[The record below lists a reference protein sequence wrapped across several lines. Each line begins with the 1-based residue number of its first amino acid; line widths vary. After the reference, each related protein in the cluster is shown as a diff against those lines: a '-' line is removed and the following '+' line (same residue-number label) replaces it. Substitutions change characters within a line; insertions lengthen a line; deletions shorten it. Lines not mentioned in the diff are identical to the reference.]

1 MRDAVTPNQK
11 LIKTT
16 KQAVLARQTYNK
28 KAVPDYVAKSW
39 LASQKSG
46 LDPACTVLTSSID
59 PGTLN
64 RISDYK
70 KYIRNRM
77 DQYYNS
83 KHDLLAQ
90 AGAAIFYL
98 DHNLTVFAKGGN
110 RELLA
115 TLKNKNI
122 KFGTCFSEAVMGTN
136 AAPLAY
142 KRQQTVWIYGEE
154 HYMTILQDYVTV
166 AQRVNSVETYVCLI
180 IFPLKDCRELS
191 RAMVRFMF
199 ETEETTAKE
208 LPETT
213 IANELLRL
221 VMEQN
226 NAVVVMT
233 DAAGNIVWVNNQYMS
248 LFKKSLDAVVGS
260 KLAAAMPE
268 LEAAIQGCYSGQPV
282 NMQEIYLS
290 GLPSNQN
297 HFFLSCVPVKQDG
310 QLVGLG
316 ISMTFAT
323 MLKDQ
328 MAAVMKKGAFFTF
341 DQLKGRNKKFLYMKD
356 LAKQSALSASNVL
369 ILGETGTG
377 KELFAQAIH
386 NGGKRRNKP
395 FIPLNCAAI
404 PRELIGSELF
414 GYEEGAF
421 TGARRGGAPGKFE
434 LANGGTLFLDE
445 IAEMPLDM
453 QSVLLRVL
461 EDKVFTR
468 VGGSKPIDVDVRL
481 IAATNRD
488 IWREVNEGKFR
499 LDLYFRLNV
508 IKLELVPLRE
518 RLDDL
523 EILANNFVDLIA
535 PTFGKIIDD
544 IAPEVF
550 SLLAR
555 YSWPGNARE
564 LRNVIERCINM
575 CNTNIITLADIPHDM
590 ISQLSSENNYEIY
603 EASKVVQLNNKIP
616 DYQDYA
622 RDRLKLLMIKHNGN
636 KSAVAAELGISR
648 NTLYRRLRELN
659 SYLD

>member
-1 MRDAVTPNQK
+1 MRDGSIPDQK
-11 LIKTT
+11 LVKTT
-16 KQAVLARQTYNK
+16 RQAVLAHQTYNK
-28 KAVPDYVAKSW
+28 KVVPDYVAKSW
-39 LASQKSG
+39 LAAQKSG
-46 LDPACTVLTSSID
+46 LNPDCTVLASSSID
-59 PGTLN
+59 PGTLD
-64 RISDYK
+64 RISGYK

-77 DQYYNS
+77 DQYYNA
-83 KHDLLAQ
+83 KHDLLDQ
-90 AGAAIFYL
+90 LGAAIFYL
-98 DHNLTVFAKGGN
+98 DHNLAVFAKGGN
-110 RELLA
+110 PELLN
-115 TLKNKNI
+115 TLKSKNI
-122 KFGTCFSEAVMGTN
+122 RFGTSFSETVMGTN
-136 AAPLAY
+136 AAPLAN
-142 KRQQTVWIYGEE
+142 KRQQTVWIYGQE
-154 HYMTILQDYVTV
+154 HYMTMLKDYVTV
-166 AQRVNSVETYVCLI
+166 AIRINAVETYLCAV
-180 IFPLKDCRELS
+180 IFPLKELTELS
-191 RAMVRFMF
+191 RAVVRFIF

-208 LPETT
+208 LPENT

-233 DAAGNIVWVNNQYMS
+233 DAAGSIVWVNNQYMN
-248 LFKKSLDAVVGS
+248 LFRKSFDRVVGT
-260 KLAAAMPE
+260 KLAVIMPE
-268 LEAAIQGCYSGQPV
+268 LESAIQGCYSGQPV
-282 NMQEIYLS
+282 DMQEIYLS
-290 GLPSNQN
+290 GLPANQN
-297 HFFLSCVPVKQDG
+297 HFFLTCVPVQQEG
-310 QLVGLG
+310 QLVGFG

-356 LAKQSALSASNVL
+356 LAKQAALSASNVL

-386 NGGKRRNKP
+386 NGGKRKNRP

-518 RLDDL
+518 RMDDL

-535 PTFGKIIDD
+535 PIFGKVIDD

-550 SLLAR
+550 GLFAR

-590 ISQLSSENNYEIY
+590 INQLSSEKNYEIY
-603 EASKVVQLNNKIP
+603 ETPKVVRFNSTIP

-648 NTLYRRLRELN
+648 NTLYRRLQELN
-659 SYLD
+659 A

>member
-1 MRDAVTPNQK
+1 MHDIAVPDQK
-11 LIKTT
+11 LIKIT
-16 KQAVLARQTYNK
+16 KQAVLARQSYK
-28 KAVPDYVAKSW
+28 KKVVPDYVVKSW
-39 LASQKSG
+39 QVSQKGG
-46 LDPACTVLTSSID
+46 LDPDCTMLTSGSID
-59 PGTLN
+59 PDTLN

-77 DQYYNS
+77 DEYYNS
-83 KHDLLAQ
+83 KHDLLDQ

-98 DHNLTVFAKGGN
+98 DHNLAVFSKGGN
-110 RELLA
+110 GELLA
-115 TLKNKNI
+115 VLKSKNI
-122 KFGTCFSEAVMGTN
+122 RFGTSFSEAFMGTN

-142 KRQQTVWIYGEE
+142 KRQKTVWIYGEE
-154 HYMTILQDYVTV
+154 HYLSMLKDYVTV
-166 AQRVNSVETYVCLI
+166 ALRINAVETYMCVI
-180 IFPLKDCRELS
+180 IFPLKNFNGLS
-191 RAMVRFMF
+191 RSMAKFMF
-199 ETEETTAKE
+199 ETEAAAARE
-208 LPETT
+208 LPENT

-233 DAAGNIVWVNNQYMS
+233 DATGNIVWVNNQYEN
-248 LFKKSLDAVVGS
+248 LFRKGFDAVVGT
-260 KLAAAMPE
+260 KLAATLPE
-268 LEAAIQGCYSGQPV
+268 LDAAIQGCYSGRPV
-282 NMQEIYLS
+282 NMQEIYLP

-297 HFFLSCVPVKQDG
+297 HFFMTCVPVQQDG
-310 QLVGLG
+310 QLVGMG

-323 MLKDQ
+323 VLKDQ
-328 MAAVMKKGAFFTF
+328 MSAVMKKGAFFTF

-356 LAKQSALSASNVL
+356 LAKQAALSASNVL

-386 NGGKRRNKP
+386 NGGKRKNKP

-468 VGGSKPIDVDVRL
+468 VGGNKPIDVDVRL

-488 IWREVNEGKFR
+488 IWKEVNDGKFR

-508 IKLELVPLRE
+508 IKLEMVPLRE
-518 RLDDL
+518 RMNDL
-523 EILANNFVDLIA
+523 EILANNFVNLIA
-535 PTFGKIIDD
+535 PVFGKAIDG

-550 SLLAR
+550 NLFAR
-555 YSWPGNARE
+555 YSWPGNVRE

-575 CNTNIITLADIPHDM
+575 CNTNLITLADIPHDM
-590 ISQLSSENNYEIY
+590 INQLSSEKNFELYENPQVAQY
-603 EASKVVQLNNKIP
+603 NKNIP

-648 NTLYRRLRELN
+648 NTLYRRLQEL
-659 SYLD
+659 DG